1 MQLPCPLPMDSRCV
15 LLLAHLAIYQPG
27 SSTELWYSKFY
38 CGFYIGM
45 MIKSMAM
52 WLNSISSLLPSPGMG
67 LAQDHYPLITWLVF
81 LLTSPI
87 LKLCKGPPW
96 MTSSLYKDIPIT
108 QEISRFLEA
117 PCQELWT
124 KTQQFFIIL
133 RHLKSAFLLGW
144 EILFSLE
151 DKRHIP
157 KPEGWCSKR

>member
-1 MQLPCPLPMDSRCV
+1 MQLPCPLLMDSRCV

-27 SSTELWYSKFY
+27 SPTELWYSKFY
-38 CGFYIGM
+38 WGFYIGM

-67 LAQDHYPLITWLVF
+67 LAQGHYPLITWLVF

-87 LKLCKGPPW
+87 LKLYKGPPW
-96 MTSSLYKDIPIT
+96 MTSSSYKDIPIT

-124 KTQQFFIIL
+124 KTQQILYYTKASKKCFFY
-133 RHLKSAFLLGW
+133 
-144 EILFSLE
+144 
-151 DKRHIP
+151 
-157 KPEGWCSKR
+157 